1 MKRNIP
7 TYVKEGYKMKLMEQQ
22 MHELGGLRVHMIPT
36 DKYKTNTFVFRFKAP
51 LNEETVTERALLPY
65 VLQSATEKLPS
76 VIRLRQYLEELYGSS
91 LAVDVS
97 KKGEDHIISI
107 YVDIANETY
116 LQDAPPLFEK
126 ALSML
131 SDIVLHPATEGS
143 GFLSSIV
150 ESEKRALVQRI
161 EATYDDKMRYANE
174 RLIEEMCKVEPY
186 RLSANGQKER
196 VASITNETLY
206 RYYQKVLAE
215 DEMDLY
221 IIGDIDED
229 AVDLVGKY
237 FSITPRTAKDKN
249 VILHKRNNEEQEIVE
264 KQELKQSKLNIGYRT
279 YITYRDEDYFALQ
292 LFNGLFGGFS
302 HSKLFVN
309 VREKNSLAY
318 YAASRFESH
327 KGLLFVMS
335 GIEAKNYEK
344 AVEIIKEQM
353 KAMQNGDFSEE
364 EIHQTKSVIQNQIL
378 EAIDTPRGFVEMLY
392 HGVIAERTRP
402 VEEWL
407 TGIER
412 VTKEKI
418 VKVANNIELDTIY
431 FLHGTEGE

>member
-1 MKRNIP
+1 
-7 TYVKEGYKMKLMEQQ
+7 MKLMEQQ
-22 MHELGGLRVHMIPT
+22 LHELGGLRVHIIPT
-36 DKYKTNTFVFRFKAP
+36 DKYKTNTFVFRLKAP

-65 VLQSATEKLPS
+65 VLQSATENLPS

-107 YVDIANETY
+107 YVDIANEVY
-116 LQDAPPLFEK
+116 LHDAPPLFEK

-131 SDIVLHPATEGS
+131 SDIVLHPATEGN
-143 GFLSSIV
+143 GFLPSIV
-150 ESEKRALVQRI
+150 ESEKRALLQRI

-186 RLSANGQKER
+186 RLSANGKKES
-196 VASITNETLY
+196 VSSITNESLY
-206 RYYQKVLAE
+206 QYYQKVLAE

-221 IIGDIDED
+221 IIGDISEN
-229 AVDLVGKY
+229 AVDLVSKY
-237 FSITPRTAKDKN
+237 FSISERPVRERN
-249 VILHKRNNEEQEIVE
+249 VLLHKRNNEEKEVVE
-264 KQELKQSKLNIGYRT
+264 KQELKQSKLHIGYRT
-279 YITYRDEDYFALQ
+279 FITYKDEDYFALQ

-353 KAMQNGDFSEE
+353 LAMQNGDFSEE
-364 EIHQTKSVIQNQIL
+364 EMHQTKSVIQNQIL

-392 HGVIAERTRP
+392 HGIISDRTRP

-407 TGIER
+407 TGIES
-412 VTKEKI
+412 VTKEEI
-418 VKVANNIELDTIY
+418 VKVAKNIELDTIY
-431 FLHGTEGE
+431 FLQGTEGE

>member
-1 MKRNIP
+1 
-7 TYVKEGYKMKLMEQQ
+7 MKLMEQQ
-22 MHELGGLRVHMIPT
+22 LHELGGLRVHIIPT

-97 KKGEDHIISI
+97 KKGEDHVISI
-107 YVDIANETY
+107 YVDIANEVY
-116 LQDAPPLFEK
+116 LHDAPPLFEK

-131 SDIVLHPATEGS
+131 SDIVLHPATEGN
-143 GFLSSIV
+143 GFLPSIV
-150 ESEKRALVQRI
+150 ESEKRALLQRI

-186 RLSANGQKER
+186 RLSAHGKKEI
-196 VASITNETLY
+196 VSSITNESLY
-206 RYYQKVLAE
+206 QYYQKVLAE

-221 IIGDIDED
+221 IIGDISEN
-229 AVDLVGKY
+229 AVDLVSKY
-237 FSITPRTAKDKN
+237 FSISARPARERN
-249 VILHKRNNEEQEIVE
+249 VLLHKRNNEEKEVVE
-264 KQELKQSKLNIGYRT
+264 KQELKQSKLHIGYRT
-279 YITYRDEDYFALQ
+279 FITYKDEDYFALQ

-353 KAMQNGDFSEE
+353 LAMQNGDFSEE
-364 EIHQTKSVIQNQIL
+364 EMHQTKSVIQNQIL

-392 HGVIAERTRP
+392 HGIISDRTRP

-407 TGIER
+407 TGIES
-412 VTKEKI
+412 VTKEEI
-418 VKVANNIELDTIY
+418 VKVAKNIELDTIY
-431 FLHGTEGE
+431 FLQGTEGE

>member
-1 MKRNIP
+1 
-7 TYVKEGYKMKLMEQQ
+7 MEQQ
-22 MHELGGLRVHMIPT
+22 LHELGGLRVHIIPT
-36 DKYKTNTFVFRFKAP
+36 DKYKTNTFVFRLKAP

-91 LAVDVS
+91 LSVDVS

-107 YVDIANETY
+107 YVDIANEVY
-116 LQDAPPLFEK
+116 LHDAPPLFEK

-131 SDIVLHPATEGS
+131 SDIVLHPATEGN
-143 GFLSSIV
+143 GFLPSIV
-150 ESEKRALVQRI
+150 ESEKRALLQRI

-186 RLSANGQKER
+186 RLSANGKKES
-196 VASITNETLY
+196 VSSITNESLY
-206 RYYQKVLAE
+206 QYYQKVLAE

-221 IIGDIDED
+221 IIGDISEN
-229 AVDLVGKY
+229 AVDLVSKY
-237 FSITPRTAKDKN
+237 FSISARPARERN
-249 VILHKRNNEEQEIVE
+249 VLLHKRNNEEKEVVE
-264 KQELKQSKLNIGYRT
+264 KQELKQSKLHIGYRT
-279 YITYRDEDYFALQ
+279 FITYKDEDYFALQ

-353 KAMQNGDFSEE
+353 LAMQNGDFSEE
-364 EIHQTKSVIQNQIL
+364 EMHQTKSVIRNQIL

-392 HGVIAERTRP
+392 HGIISDRTRP

-407 TGIER
+407 TGIES
-412 VTKEKI
+412 VTKEEI
-418 VKVANNIELDTIY
+418 VKVAKNIELDTIY
-431 FLHGTEGE
+431 FLQGTEGE

>member
-1 MKRNIP
+1 
-7 TYVKEGYKMKLMEQQ
+7 MKLMEQQ
-22 MHELGGLRVHMIPT
+22 LHELGGLRVHIIPT

-107 YVDIANETY
+107 YVDIANEVY
-116 LQDAPPLFEK
+116 LHDAPPLFEK
-126 ALSML
+126 VLSML
-131 SDIVLHPATEGS
+131 SDIVLHPATEGN
-143 GFLSSIV
+143 GFLPSIV
-150 ESEKRALVQRI
+150 ESEKRALLQRI

-186 RLSANGQKER
+186 RLSAHGKKEI
-196 VASITNETLY
+196 VSSITNESLY
-206 RYYQKVLAE
+206 QYYQKVLAE

-221 IIGDIDED
+221 IIGDISEN
-229 AVDLVGKY
+229 AVDLVSKY
-237 FSITPRTAKDKN
+237 FSISARPARERN
-249 VILHKRNNEEQEIVE
+249 VLLHKRNNEEKEVVE
-264 KQELKQSKLNIGYRT
+264 KQELKQSKLHIGYRT
-279 YITYRDEDYFALQ
+279 FITYKDEEYFALQ

-353 KAMQNGDFSEE
+353 LAMQNGDFSEE
-364 EIHQTKSVIQNQIL
+364 EMHQTKSVIQNQIL

-392 HGVIAERTRP
+392 HGIISDRTRP

-407 TGIER
+407 TGIES
-412 VTKEKI
+412 VTKEEI
-418 VKVANNIELDTIY
+418 VKVAKNIELDTIY
-431 FLHGTEGE
+431 FLQGTEGE

>member
-1 MKRNIP
+1 
-7 TYVKEGYKMKLMEQQ
+7 MKLMEQQ

-353 KAMQNGDFSEE
+353 KAIQNGDFSEE

>member
-1 MKRNIP
+1 
-7 TYVKEGYKMKLMEQQ
+7 MKLMEQQ
-22 MHELGGLRVHMIPT
+22 LHELGGLRVHIIPT

-107 YVDIANETY
+107 YVDIANEVY
-116 LQDAPPLFEK
+116 LHDAPPLFEK

-131 SDIVLHPATEGS
+131 SDIVLHPATEGN
-143 GFLSSIV
+143 GFLPSIV
-150 ESEKRALVQRI
+150 ESEKRALLQRI

-186 RLSANGQKER
+186 RLSANGKKES
-196 VASITNETLY
+196 VSSITNESLY
-206 RYYQKVLAE
+206 QYYQKVLAE

-221 IIGDIDED
+221 IIGDISEN
-229 AVDLVGKY
+229 AVDLVSKY
-237 FSITPRTAKDKN
+237 FSISTRPARERN
-249 VILHKRNNEEQEIVE
+249 VLLHKRNNEEKEVVE
-264 KQELKQSKLNIGYRT
+264 QQELKQSKLHIGYRT
-279 YITYRDEDYFALQ
+279 FITYKDEDYFALQ

-353 KAMQNGDFSEE
+353 LAMQNGDFSEE
-364 EIHQTKSVIQNQIL
+364 EMHQTKSVIQNQIL

-392 HGVIAERTRP
+392 HGIISDRTRP

-407 TGIER
+407 TGIES
-412 VTKEKI
+412 VTKEEI
-418 VKVANNIELDTIY
+418 VKVAKNIELDTIY
-431 FLHGTEGE
+431 FLQGTEGE

>member
-1 MKRNIP
+1 
-7 TYVKEGYKMKLMEQQ
+7 MKLMEQQ
-22 MHELGGLRVHMIPT
+22 LHELGGLRVHIIPT

-107 YVDIANETY
+107 YVDIANEVY
-116 LQDAPPLFEK
+116 LHDAPPLFEK

-131 SDIVLHPATEGS
+131 SDIVLHPATEGN

-150 ESEKRALVQRI
+150 ESEKRALLQRI

-186 RLSANGQKER
+186 RLSANGKKES
-196 VASITNETLY
+196 VMSITNESLY
-206 RYYQKVLAE
+206 QYYQKVLAE

-221 IIGDIDED
+221 IIGDISEN
-229 AVDLVGKY
+229 AVDLVSKY
-237 FSITPRTAKDKN
+237 FSISTRPVRERN
-249 VILHKRNNEEQEIVE
+249 VLLHRRNNEEKEVVE
-264 KQELKQSKLNIGYRT
+264 KQELKQSKLHIGYRT
-279 YITYRDEDYFALQ
+279 FVTYKDEDYFALQ

-353 KAMQNGDFSEE
+353 FAMQNGEFSEE

-392 HGVIAERTRP
+392 HGIISDRTRP

-407 TGIER
+407 TGIES
-412 VTKEKI
+412 VTKEEI
-418 VKVANNIELDTIY
+418 VKVAKNIKLDTIY
-431 FLHGTEGE
+431 FLQGTEGE

>member
-1 MKRNIP
+1 
-7 TYVKEGYKMKLMEQQ
+7 MKLMEQQ
-22 MHELGGLRVHMIPT
+22 LQELGGLRVHIIPT

-107 YVDIANETY
+107 YVDIANEVY
-116 LQDAPPLFEK
+116 LHDAPPLFEK

-131 SDIVLHPATEGS
+131 SDIVLHPATEGN

-150 ESEKRALVQRI
+150 ESEKRALLQRI

-186 RLSANGQKER
+186 RLSANGKKES
-196 VASITNETLY
+196 VMSITNESLY
-206 RYYQKVLAE
+206 QYYQKVLAE

-221 IIGDIDED
+221 IIGDISEN
-229 AVDLVGKY
+229 AVDLVSKY
-237 FSITPRTAKDKN
+237 FSISTRPVRERN
-249 VILHKRNNEEQEIVE
+249 VLLHRRNNEEKEVVE
-264 KQELKQSKLNIGYRT
+264 KQELKQSKLHIGYRT
-279 YITYRDEDYFALQ
+279 FVTYKDEDYFALQ

-353 KAMQNGDFSEE
+353 LAMQNGEFSEE

-392 HGVIAERTRP
+392 HGIISDRTRP

-407 TGIER
+407 TGIES
-412 VTKEKI
+412 VTKEEI
-418 VKVANNIELDTIY
+418 VKVAKNIELDTIY
-431 FLHGTEGE
+431 FLQGTEGE

>member
-1 MKRNIP
+1 M
-7 TYVKEGYKMKLMEQQ
+7 
-22 MHELGGLRVHMIPT
+22 RVHIIPT

-107 YVDIANETY
+107 YVDIANEVY
-116 LQDAPPLFEK
+116 LHDAPPLFEK

-131 SDIVLHPATEGS
+131 SDIVLHPATEGN

-150 ESEKRALVQRI
+150 ESEKRALLQRI

-186 RLSANGQKER
+186 RLSANGKKES
-196 VASITNETLY
+196 VMSITNESLY
-206 RYYQKVLAE
+206 QYYQKVLAE

-221 IIGDIDED
+221 IIGDISEN
-229 AVDLVGKY
+229 AVDLVSKY
-237 FSITPRTAKDKN
+237 FSISTRPVRERN
-249 VILHKRNNEEQEIVE
+249 VLLHRRNNEEKEVVE
-264 KQELKQSKLNIGYRT
+264 KQELKQSKLHIGYRT
-279 YITYRDEDYFALQ
+279 FVTYKDEDYFALQ

-353 KAMQNGDFSEE
+353 LAMQNGEFSEE

-392 HGVIAERTRP
+392 HGIISDRTRP

-407 TGIER
+407 TGIES
-412 VTKEKI
+412 VTKEEI
-418 VKVANNIELDTIY
+418 VKVAKNIELDTIY
-431 FLHGTEGE
+431 FLQGTEGE

>member
-1 MKRNIP
+1 
-7 TYVKEGYKMKLMEQQ
+7 MKLMEQQ
-22 MHELGGLRVHMIPT
+22 LHELGGLRVHIIPT
-36 DKYKTNTFVFRFKAP
+36 DKYKTNTFVFRLKAS

-107 YVDIANETY
+107 YVDIANEVY
-116 LQDAPPLFEK
+116 LHDAPPLFEK

-131 SDIVLHPATEGS
+131 SDIVLHPATEGN
-143 GFLSSIV
+143 GFLPSIV
-150 ESEKRALVQRI
+150 ESEKRALLQRI

-186 RLSANGQKER
+186 RLSANGKKES
-196 VASITNETLY
+196 VSSITNESLY
-206 RYYQKVLAE
+206 QYYQKVLAE

-221 IIGDIDED
+221 IIGDISEN
-229 AVDLVGKY
+229 AVDLVSKY
-237 FSITPRTAKDKN
+237 FSISARPARERN
-249 VILHKRNNEEQEIVE
+249 VLLHKRNNEEKEVVE
-264 KQELKQSKLNIGYRT
+264 KQELKQSKLHIGYRT
-279 YITYRDEDYFALQ
+279 FITYKDEDYFALQ

-353 KAMQNGDFSEE
+353 LAMQNGDFSEE
-364 EIHQTKSVIQNQIL
+364 EMHQTKSVIQNQIL

-392 HGVIAERTRP
+392 HGIISDRTRP

-407 TGIER
+407 TGIES
-412 VTKEKI
+412 VTKEEI
-418 VKVANNIELDTIY
+418 VKVAKNIELDTIY
-431 FLHGTEGE
+431 FLQGTEGE

>member
-1 MKRNIP
+1 
-7 TYVKEGYKMKLMEQQ
+7 MKLMEQRL
-22 MHELGGLRVHMIPT
+22 HELGGLRVHIIPT

-107 YVDIANETY
+107 YVDIANEVY
-116 LQDAPPLFEK
+116 LHDAPPLFEK

-131 SDIVLHPATEGS
+131 SDIVLHPATEGD
-143 GFLSSIV
+143 GFLPSIV
-150 ESEKRALVQRI
+150 ESEKRALLQRI

-186 RLSANGQKER
+186 RLSAHGKKES
-196 VASITNETLY
+196 VSSITNESLY
-206 RYYQKVLAE
+206 QYYQKVLAE

-221 IIGDIDED
+221 IIGDISEN
-229 AVDLVGKY
+229 AVDLVSKY
-237 FSITPRTAKDKN
+237 FSISARPARERN
-249 VILHKRNNEEQEIVE
+249 VLLHKRNNEEKEVVE
-264 KQELKQSKLNIGYRT
+264 KQELKQSKLHIGYRT
-279 YITYRDEDYFALQ
+279 FITYKDEDYFALQ

-353 KAMQNGDFSEE
+353 LAMQNGDFSEE
-364 EIHQTKSVIQNQIL
+364 EMHQTKSVIQNQIL

-392 HGVIAERTRP
+392 HGIISDRTRP
-402 VEEWL
+402 VEEWIS
-407 TGIER
+407 GIES
-412 VTKEKI
+412 VTKEEI
-418 VKVANNIELDTIY
+418 VKVAKNIELDTIY

>member
-1 MKRNIP
+1 
-7 TYVKEGYKMKLMEQQ
+7 MKLMEQQ
-22 MHELGGLRVHMIPT
+22 LHELGGLRVHIIPT

-107 YVDIANETY
+107 YVDIANEVY
-116 LQDAPPLFEK
+116 LHDAPPLFEK

-131 SDIVLHPATEGS
+131 SDIVLHPATEGN

-150 ESEKRALVQRI
+150 ESEKRALLQRI

-186 RLSANGQKER
+186 RLSANGKKES
-196 VASITNETLY
+196 VMSITNESLY
-206 RYYQKVLAE
+206 QYYQKVLAE

-221 IIGDIDED
+221 IIGDISEN
-229 AVDLVGKY
+229 AVDLVSKY
-237 FSITPRTAKDKN
+237 FSISTRPVRERN
-249 VILHKRNNEEQEIVE
+249 VLLHRRNNEEKEVVE
-264 KQELKQSKLNIGYRT
+264 KQELKQSKLHIGYRT
-279 YITYRDEDYFALQ
+279 FVTYKDEDYFALQ

-353 KAMQNGDFSEE
+353 LAMQNGEFSEE

-392 HGVIAERTRP
+392 HGIISDRTRP

-407 TGIER
+407 TGIES
-412 VTKEKI
+412 VTKEEI
-418 VKVANNIELDTIY
+418 VKVAKNMELDTIY
-431 FLHGTEGE
+431 FLQGTEGE

>member
-1 MKRNIP
+1 
-7 TYVKEGYKMKLMEQQ
+7 MKLMEQQ
-22 MHELGGLRVHMIPT
+22 LHELGGLRVHIIPT

-97 KKGEDHIISI
+97 KKGEDHVISI
-107 YVDIANETY
+107 YVDIANEVY
-116 LQDAPPLFEK
+116 LHDAPPLFEK

-131 SDIVLHPATEGS
+131 SDIVLHPATEGN
-143 GFLSSIV
+143 GFLPSII
-150 ESEKRALVQRI
+150 ESEKRALLQRI

-186 RLSANGQKER
+186 RLSANGKKES
-196 VASITNETLY
+196 VSSITNESLY
-206 RYYQKVLAE
+206 QYYQKVLAE

-221 IIGDIDED
+221 IIGDISEN
-229 AVDLVGKY
+229 AVDLVSKY
-237 FSITPRTAKDKN
+237 FSISARPRGERN
-249 VILHKRNNEEQEIVE
+249 VLLHKRNNEEKEVVE
-264 KQELKQSKLNIGYRT
+264 KQELKQSKLHIGYRT
-279 YITYRDEDYFALQ
+279 FITYKDEDYFALQ

-353 KAMQNGDFSEE
+353 LAMQNGDFSEE
-364 EIHQTKSVIQNQIL
+364 EMQQTKSVIQNQIL

-392 HGVIAERTRP
+392 HGIISDRTRP

-407 TGIER
+407 TGIEG
-412 VTKEKI
+412 VTKEEI
-418 VKVANNIELDTIY
+418 VKVAKNIELDTIY
-431 FLHGTEGE
+431 FLQGTEGE

>member
-1 MKRNIP
+1 
-7 TYVKEGYKMKLMEQQ
+7 MKLMEQQ
-22 MHELGGLRVHMIPT
+22 LHELGGLRVHIIPT

-107 YVDIANETY
+107 YVDIANEVY
-116 LQDAPPLFEK
+116 LHDAPPLFEK

-131 SDIVLHPATEGS
+131 SDIVLHPATEGN
-143 GFLSSIV
+143 GFLPSIV
-150 ESEKRALVQRI
+150 ESEKRALLQRI

-186 RLSANGQKER
+186 RLSANGKKES
-196 VASITNETLY
+196 VSSITNESLY
-206 RYYQKVLAE
+206 QYYQKVLAE

-221 IIGDIDED
+221 IIGDISEN
-229 AVDLVGKY
+229 AVDLVSKY
-237 FSITPRTAKDKN
+237 FSISARPARERN
-249 VILHKRNNEEQEIVE
+249 VLLHKRNNEEKEVVE
-264 KQELKQSKLNIGYRT
+264 KQELKQSKLHIGYRT
-279 YITYRDEDYFALQ
+279 FITYKDEDYFALQ

-353 KAMQNGDFSEE
+353 LAMQNGDFSEE
-364 EIHQTKSVIQNQIL
+364 EMHQTKSVIQNQIL

-392 HGVIAERTRP
+392 HGIISDRTRP

-407 TGIER
+407 TGIES
-412 VTKEKI
+412 VTKEEI
-418 VKVANNIELDTIY
+418 VKVAKNIELDTIY
-431 FLHGTEGE
+431 FLQGTEGE

>member
-1 MKRNIP
+1 
-7 TYVKEGYKMKLMEQQ
+7 MKLMEQQ
-22 MHELGGLRVHMIPT
+22 LHELGGLRVHIIPT
-36 DKYKTNTFVFRFKAP
+36 DKYKTNTFVFRLKAP

-107 YVDIANETY
+107 YVDIANEVY
-116 LQDAPPLFEK
+116 LHDAPPLFEK

-131 SDIVLHPATEGS
+131 SDIVLHPATEGN
-143 GFLSSIV
+143 GFLPSIV
-150 ESEKRALVQRI
+150 ESEKRALLQRI

-186 RLSANGQKER
+186 RLSANGKKES
-196 VASITNETLY
+196 VSSITNESLY
-206 RYYQKVLAE
+206 QYYQKVLAE

-221 IIGDIDED
+221 IIGDISEN
-229 AVDLVGKY
+229 AVDLVSKY
-237 FSITPRTAKDKN
+237 FSISARPARERN
-249 VILHKRNNEEQEIVE
+249 VLLHKRNNEEKEVVE
-264 KQELKQSKLNIGYRT
+264 KQELKQSKLHIGYRT
-279 YITYRDEDYFALQ
+279 FITYKDEDYFALQ

-353 KAMQNGDFSEE
+353 LAMQNGDFSEE
-364 EIHQTKSVIQNQIL
+364 EMHQTKSVIRNQIL

-392 HGVIAERTRP
+392 HGIISDRTRP

-407 TGIER
+407 TGIES
-412 VTKEKI
+412 VTKEEI
-418 VKVANNIELDTIY
+418 VKVAKNIELDTIY
-431 FLHGTEGE
+431 FLQGTEGE

>member
-1 MKRNIP
+1 
-7 TYVKEGYKMKLMEQQ
+7 MKLMEQQ
-22 MHELGGLRVHMIPT
+22 LHELGGLRVHIIPT
-36 DKYKTNTFVFRFKAP
+36 DKYKTNTFVFRLKAP

-107 YVDIANETY
+107 YVDIANEVY
-116 LQDAPPLFEK
+116 LHDAPPLFEK

-131 SDIVLHPATEGS
+131 SDIVLHPATEGK
-143 GFLSSIV
+143 GFLPSIV
-150 ESEKRALVQRI
+150 ESEKRALLQRI

-186 RLSANGQKER
+186 RLSANGKKES
-196 VASITNETLY
+196 VSSITNESLY
-206 RYYQKVLAE
+206 QYYQKVLAE

-221 IIGDIDED
+221 IIGDISEN
-229 AVDLVGKY
+229 AVDLVSKY
-237 FSITPRTAKDKN
+237 FSISERPVRERN
-249 VILHKRNNEEQEIVE
+249 VLLHKRNNEEKEVVE
-264 KQELKQSKLNIGYRT
+264 KQELKQSKLHIGYRT
-279 YITYRDEDYFALQ
+279 FITYKDEDYFALQ

-353 KAMQNGDFSEE
+353 LAMQNGDFSEE
-364 EIHQTKSVIQNQIL
+364 EMHQTKSVIQNQIL

-392 HGVIAERTRP
+392 HGIISDRTRP

-407 TGIER
+407 TGIES
-412 VTKEKI
+412 VTKEEI
-418 VKVANNIELDTIY
+418 VKVAKNIELDTIY
-431 FLHGTEGE
+431 FLQGTEGE

>member
-1 MKRNIP
+1 
-7 TYVKEGYKMKLMEQQ
+7 MKLMEQRL
-22 MHELGGLRVHMIPT
+22 HELGGLRVHIIPT

-107 YVDIANETY
+107 YVDIANEVY
-116 LQDAPPLFEK
+116 LHDAPPLFEK

-131 SDIVLHPATEGS
+131 SDIVLHPATEGN
-143 GFLSSIV
+143 GFLPSIV
-150 ESEKRALVQRI
+150 ESEKRALLQRI

-186 RLSANGQKER
+186 RLSAHGKKEI
-196 VASITNETLY
+196 VSSITNESLY
-206 RYYQKVLAE
+206 QYYQKVLAE

-221 IIGDIDED
+221 IIGDISEN
-229 AVDLVGKY
+229 AVDLVSKY
-237 FSITPRTAKDKN
+237 FSISARPARERN
-249 VILHKRNNEEQEIVE
+249 VLLHKRNNEEKEVVE
-264 KQELKQSKLNIGYRT
+264 KQELKQSKLHIGYRT
-279 YITYRDEDYFALQ
+279 FITYKDEDYFALQ

-353 KAMQNGDFSEE
+353 LAMQNGDFSEE
-364 EIHQTKSVIQNQIL
+364 EMHQTKSVIQNQIL

-392 HGVIAERTRP
+392 HGIISDRTRP

-407 TGIER
+407 TGIES
-412 VTKEKI
+412 VMKEEI
-418 VKVANNIELDTIY
+418 VKVAKNIELDTIY
-431 FLHGTEGE
+431 FLQGTEGE

>member
-1 MKRNIP
+1 
-7 TYVKEGYKMKLMEQQ
+7 MKLMEQQ
-22 MHELGGLRVHMIPT
+22 LHELGGLRVHIIPT

-107 YVDIANETY
+107 YVDIANEVY
-116 LQDAPPLFEK
+116 LHDAPPLFEK

-131 SDIVLHPATEGS
+131 SDIVLHPATEGN
-143 GFLSSIV
+143 GFLPSIV
-150 ESEKRALVQRI
+150 ESEKRALLQRI

-186 RLSANGQKER
+186 RLSANGKKES
-196 VASITNETLY
+196 VSSITNESLY
-206 RYYQKVLAE
+206 QYYQKVLAE

-221 IIGDIDED
+221 IIGDISEN
-229 AVDLVGKY
+229 AVDLVSKY
-237 FSITPRTAKDKN
+237 FSISARPARERN
-249 VILHKRNNEEQEIVE
+249 VLLHKRNNEEKEVVE
-264 KQELKQSKLNIGYRT
+264 QQELKQSKLHIGYRT
-279 YITYRDEDYFALQ
+279 FITYKDEDYFALQ

-353 KAMQNGDFSEE
+353 LAMQNGDFSEE
-364 EIHQTKSVIQNQIL
+364 EMHQTKSVIQNQIL

-392 HGVIAERTRP
+392 HGIISDRTRP

-407 TGIER
+407 TGIES
-412 VTKEKI
+412 VTKEEI
-418 VKVANNIELDTIY
+418 VKVAKNIELDTIY
-431 FLHGTEGE
+431 FLQGTEGE

>member
-1 MKRNIP
+1 
-7 TYVKEGYKMKLMEQQ
+7 MKLMEQQ
-22 MHELGGLRVHMIPT
+22 LHELGGLRVHIIPT

-51 LNEETVTERALLPY
+51 LNEDTVTERALLPY

-107 YVDIANETY
+107 YVDIANEIY
-116 LQDAPPLFEK
+116 LHDAPQLFEK

-131 SDIVLHPATEGS
+131 SDIVLHPATEGN
-143 GFLSSIV
+143 GFLPSIV
-150 ESEKRALVQRI
+150 ESEKRALLQRI

-174 RLIEEMCKVEPY
+174 RLIEEMCEVEPY
-186 RLSANGQKER
+186 RLSANGKKES
-196 VASITNETLY
+196 VTSITNESLY
-206 RYYQKVLAE
+206 QYYQKVLAE

-221 IIGDIDED
+221 IIGDISEN
-229 AVDLVGKY
+229 AVELVSKY
-237 FSITPRTAKDKN
+237 FSISARPAKERN
-249 VILHKRNNEEQEIVE
+249 VLLHKRNNEEKEVVE
-264 KQELKQSKLNIGYRT
+264 KQELKQSKLHIGYRT
-279 YITYRDEDYFALQ
+279 FVTYKDEDYFALQ

-353 KAMQNGDFSEE
+353 LAMQNGDFSEE
-364 EIHQTKSVIQNQIL
+364 EMHQTKSVIQNQIL

-392 HGVIAERTRP
+392 HGVISDRTRP

-407 TGIER
+407 TGIES
-412 VTKEKI
+412 VTKEEI
-418 VKVANNIELDTIY
+418 VKVAKNIELDTIY

>member
-1 MKRNIP
+1 
-7 TYVKEGYKMKLMEQQ
+7 MKLMEQQ
-22 MHELGGLRVHMIPT
+22 LHELGGLRVHIIPT

-107 YVDIANETY
+107 YVDIANEVY
-116 LQDAPPLFEK
+116 LHDAPPLFEK

-131 SDIVLHPATEGS
+131 SDIVLHPATEGN

-150 ESEKRALVQRI
+150 ESEKRALLQRI

-186 RLSANGQKER
+186 RLSANGKKES
-196 VASITNETLY
+196 VMSITNESLY
-206 RYYQKVLAE
+206 QYYQKVLAE

-221 IIGDIDED
+221 IIGDISEN
-229 AVDLVGKY
+229 AVDLVSKY
-237 FSITPRTAKDKN
+237 FSISTRPVRERN
-249 VILHKRNNEEQEIVE
+249 VLLHRRNNEEKEVVE
-264 KQELKQSKLNIGYRT
+264 KQELKQSKLHIGYRT
-279 YITYRDEDYFALQ
+279 FVTYKDEDYFALQ

-353 KAMQNGDFSEE
+353 HAMQNGEFSEE

-392 HGVIAERTRP
+392 HGIISDRTRP

-407 TGIER
+407 TGIES
-412 VTKEKI
+412 VTKEEI
-418 VKVANNIELDTIY
+418 VKVAKNIELDTIY
-431 FLHGTEGE
+431 FLQGTEGE

>member
-1 MKRNIP
+1 
-7 TYVKEGYKMKLMEQQ
+7 MKLMEQQ
-22 MHELGGLRVHMIPT
+22 LHELGGLRVHIIPT
-36 DKYKTNTFVFRFKAP
+36 DKYKTNTFVFRLKAP

-107 YVDIANETY
+107 YVDIANEVY
-116 LQDAPPLFEK
+116 LHDAPPLFEK

-131 SDIVLHPATEGS
+131 SDIVLHPATEGN
-143 GFLSSIV
+143 GFLPSIV
-150 ESEKRALVQRI
+150 ESEKRALLQRI

-186 RLSANGQKER
+186 RLSANGKKES
-196 VASITNETLY
+196 VSSITNESLY
-206 RYYQKVLAE
+206 QYYQKVLAE

-221 IIGDIDED
+221 IIGDISEN
-229 AVDLVGKY
+229 AVDLVSKY
-237 FSITPRTAKDKN
+237 FSISARPARERN
-249 VILHKRNNEEQEIVE
+249 VLLHKRNNEEKEVVE
-264 KQELKQSKLNIGYRT
+264 KQELKQSKLHIGYRT
-279 YITYRDEDYFALQ
+279 FITYKDEDYFALQ

-353 KAMQNGDFSEE
+353 LAMQNGDFSEE
-364 EIHQTKSVIQNQIL
+364 EMHQTKSVIRNQIL

-392 HGVIAERTRP
+392 HGIISDRTRP

-407 TGIER
+407 TGIES
-412 VTKEKI
+412 VTKKEI
-418 VKVANNIELDTIY
+418 VKVAKNIELDTIY
-431 FLHGTEGE
+431 FLQGTEGE

>member
-1 MKRNIP
+1 
-7 TYVKEGYKMKLMEQQ
+7 MKLMEQQ
-22 MHELGGLRVHMIPT
+22 LHELGGLRVHIIPT

-91 LAVDVS
+91 LGVDVS

-107 YVDIANETY
+107 YVDIANEVY
-116 LQDAPPLFEK
+116 LHDAPPLFEK

-131 SDIVLHPATEGS
+131 SDIVLHPATEGNS
-143 GFLSSIV
+143 FLPSIV
-150 ESEKRALVQRI
+150 ESEKRALLQRI

-186 RLSANGQKER
+186 RLSANGKKES
-196 VASITNETLY
+196 VTSITNESLY
-206 RYYQKVLAE
+206 QYYQKVLAE

-221 IIGDIDED
+221 IIGDISEN
-229 AVDLVGKY
+229 AVDLVSKY
-237 FSITPRTAKDKN
+237 FPITARPVRERN
-249 VILHKRNNEEQEIVE
+249 VLLHKRNNEEKEVVE
-264 KQELKQSKLNIGYRT
+264 KQELKQSKLHIGYRT
-279 YITYRDEDYFALQ
+279 FVTYKDEDYFALQ

-353 KAMQNGDFSEE
+353 LAMQNGDFSEE
-364 EIHQTKSVIQNQIL
+364 EMHQTKSVIQNQIL

-392 HGVIAERTRP
+392 HGIISDRTRP

-407 TGIER
+407 TGIES
-412 VTKEKI
+412 VTKEEI
-418 VKVANNIELDTIY
+418 VKVAKNIELDTIY
-431 FLHGTEGE
+431 FLQGTEGE

>member
-1 MKRNIP
+1 
-7 TYVKEGYKMKLMEQQ
+7 MKLMEQQ
-22 MHELGGLRVHMIPT
+22 LHELGGLRVHIIPT

-107 YVDIANETY
+107 YVDIANEVY
-116 LQDAPPLFEK
+116 LHDAPPLFEK

-131 SDIVLHPATEGS
+131 SDIVLHPATEGN

-150 ESEKRALVQRI
+150 ESEKRALLQRI

-186 RLSANGQKER
+186 RLSANGKKES
-196 VASITNETLY
+196 VMSITNESLY
-206 RYYQKVLAE
+206 QYYQKVLAE

-221 IIGDIDED
+221 IIGDISEN
-229 AVDLVGKY
+229 AVDLVSKY
-237 FSITPRTAKDKN
+237 FSISTRPVRERN
-249 VILHKRNNEEQEIVE
+249 VLLHRRNNEEKEVVE
-264 KQELKQSKLNIGYRT
+264 KQELKQSKLHIGYRT
-279 YITYRDEDYFALQ
+279 FVTYKDEDYFALQ

-353 KAMQNGDFSEE
+353 LAMQNGEFSEE

-392 HGVIAERTRP
+392 HGIISNRTRP

-407 TGIER
+407 TGIES
-412 VTKEKI
+412 VTKEEI
-418 VKVANNIELDTIY
+418 VKVAKNIELDTIY
-431 FLHGTEGE
+431 FLQGTEGE

>member
-1 MKRNIP
+1 
-7 TYVKEGYKMKLMEQQ
+7 MKLMEQQ
-22 MHELGGLRVHMIPT
+22 LHELGGLRVHIIPT

-76 VIRLRQYLEELYGSS
+76 VIRLHQYLEELYGSS

-107 YVDIANETY
+107 YVDIANEVY
-116 LQDAPPLFEK
+116 LHDAPPLFEK

-131 SDIVLHPATEGS
+131 SDIVLHPATEGN

-150 ESEKRALVQRI
+150 ESEKRALLQRI

-186 RLSANGQKER
+186 RLSANGKKES
-196 VASITNETLY
+196 VMSITNESLY
-206 RYYQKVLAE
+206 QYYQKVLAE

-221 IIGDIDED
+221 IIGDISEN
-229 AVDLVGKY
+229 AVDLVSKY
-237 FSITPRTAKDKN
+237 FSISTRPVRERN
-249 VILHKRNNEEQEIVE
+249 VLLHRRNNEEKEVVE
-264 KQELKQSKLNIGYRT
+264 KQELKQSKLHIGYRT
-279 YITYRDEDYFALQ
+279 FVTYKDEDYFALQ

-353 KAMQNGDFSEE
+353 LAMQNGEFSEE

-392 HGVIAERTRP
+392 HGIISDRTRP

-407 TGIER
+407 TGIES
-412 VTKEKI
+412 VTKEEI
-418 VKVANNIELDTIY
+418 VKVAKNIELDTIY
-431 FLHGTEGE
+431 FLQGTEGE

>member
-1 MKRNIP
+1 
-7 TYVKEGYKMKLMEQQ
+7 MKLMEQQ
-22 MHELGGLRVHMIPT
+22 LHELGGLRVHIIPT

-107 YVDIANETY
+107 YVDIANEVY
-116 LQDAPPLFEK
+116 LHDAPPLFEK

-131 SDIVLHPATEGS
+131 SDIVLHPATEGN

-150 ESEKRALVQRI
+150 ESEKRALLQRI

-186 RLSANGQKER
+186 RLSANGKKES
-196 VASITNETLY
+196 VMSITNESLY
-206 RYYQKVLAE
+206 QYYQKVLAE

-221 IIGDIDED
+221 IIGDISEN
-229 AVDLVGKY
+229 AVDLVSKY
-237 FSITPRTAKDKN
+237 FSISTRPVRERN
-249 VILHKRNNEEQEIVE
+249 VLLHRRNNEEKEVVE
-264 KQELKQSKLNIGYRT
+264 KQELKQSKLHIGYRT
-279 YITYRDEDYFALQ
+279 FVTYKDEDYFALQ

-318 YAASRFESH
+318 YTASRFESH

-353 KAMQNGDFSEE
+353 LAMQNGEFSEE

-392 HGVIAERTRP
+392 HGIISDRTRP

-407 TGIER
+407 TGIES
-412 VTKEKI
+412 VTKEEI
-418 VKVANNIELDTIY
+418 VKVAKNIELDTIY
-431 FLHGTEGE
+431 FLQGTEGE